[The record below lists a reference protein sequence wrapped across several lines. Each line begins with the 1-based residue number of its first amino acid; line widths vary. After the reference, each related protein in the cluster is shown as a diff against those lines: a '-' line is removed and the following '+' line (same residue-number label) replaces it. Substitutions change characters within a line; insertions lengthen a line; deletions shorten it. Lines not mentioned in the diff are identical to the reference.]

1 MSKCWH
7 NSAHSYEIVPDI
19 SLQSACCMPNI
30 ETNSQTISEIL
41 TRVVV
46 DKVCDFTLHYLH
58 CLKVSWCFKPSQ
70 PQMILSGLKETFI
83 KRYTVERAS
92 GAETIPEGQSEK
104 AESCRENL
112 WNEIQL
118 KRPERQ
124 KQAQELN
131 KKGVGKLS
139 WFMSKTYNCN
149 ISTM

>member
-1 MSKCWH
+1 
-7 NSAHSYEIVPDI
+7 
-19 SLQSACCMPNI
+19 MPNI

-118 KRPERQ
+118 KRP
-124 KQAQELN
+124 
-131 KKGVGKLS
+131 
-139 WFMSKTYNCN
+139 
-149 ISTM
+149 